1 MKRKLY
7 WGLGVLIILLIGVGA
22 VLVIRHEMA
31 VHKQLQADLDVAN
44 KLLEEQNKPSEVPA
58 EKGHVHED
66 GTFHV
71 GEHGDPIVEQDDP
84 TGEQDEPLKPPPSRD
99 FEPVQ
104 IQIPEGI
111 TDPDVIA
118 AWDRLDYIAKN
129 IWEWG
134 GVPSQE
140 TEELIAQLMPPPD
153 GFSGPSGH
161 SDAEETINL
170 LGSLDRNDP
179 RSAEVL
185 VTYYCENI
193 IGGLGPRNAII
204 DIGPPAVPL
213 LIPYLFEDG
222 NAEAVAALG
231 GIAVKHRKELGGIVD
246 HIIIPKLEEYAA
258 IEDPPPF
265 NLVMARSWAQE
276 ALELL
281 K

>member
-7 WGLGVLIILLIGVGA
+7 WGLGVLIILLIGVSA

-31 VHKQLQADLDVAN
+31 VHKQLKANLDAAN
-44 KLLEEQNKPSEVPA
+44 KLLEAQNKPSEVPA
-58 EKGHVHED
+58 EKGHVHDD

-84 TGEQDEPLKPPPSRD
+84 TGEQNEPLKPPPSRD

-111 TDPDVIA
+111 TDPDVLA
-118 AWDRLDYIAKN
+118 AWERLDYIANN
-129 IWEWG
+129 IWDWG

-179 RSAEVL
+179 RSAEVM

-231 GIAVKHRKELGGIVD
+231 GIVVKHRKELGGIVD

-258 IEDPPPF
+258 IEDPPGKMYYPRKW
-265 NLVMARSWAQE
+265 ARE